1 MIATPCGTALRNA
14 FGSGRGAFPIPATE
28 SIVAPGNTGKDMREF
43 SFGAGAGLEQVLPPE
58 HLRRLSDAGTRGT
71 RARGDRLF
79 RQGDPADSVLVL
91 LSGKVKMSFTNS
103 NGQDTLIRIH
113 LPGSL
118 LGLSALGS
126 RGERE
131 LTATALEDITFS
143 SIPKQSF
150 MDFVAGDG
158 ELGLFLARLLI
169 DRLRSLHSRLGDAPG
184 STVEQ
189 RLAHA
194 LIVLS
199 HDQPSPR
206 SARPELTVALTHEEL
221 ASVVN
226 ARRQTVTEA
235 LGHFVKS
242 GYIRVQKRRIV
253 ITDLDALAGLLPEP
267 PEGMLAGADIHLS
280 AG

>member
-1 MIATPCGTALRNA
+1 
-14 FGSGRGAFPIPATE
+14 
-28 SIVAPGNTGKDMREF
+28 MREF
-43 SFGAGAGLEQVLPPE
+43 SFGAGAGLEQVLPAE
-58 HLRRLSDAGTRGT
+58 HLRCLSEAGTPGR
-71 RARGDRLF
+71 RARGDCLF
-79 RQGDPADSVLVL
+79 RQGDPADSVLIL
-91 LSGKVKMSFTNS
+91 LSGKVKMSFMNS

-131 LTATALEDITFS
+131 LTATALEDIAVST
-143 SIPKQSF
+143 IPKRKF
-150 MDFVAGDG
+150 MDFIMHDG
-158 ELGLFLARLLI
+158 EMGLFLARLLI

-206 SARPELTVALTHEEL
+206 SARSELTVALTHEEL

-235 LGHFVKS
+235 LGRFVKA
-242 GYIRVQKRRIV
+242 GHIRVAKRRIV
-253 ITDLDALAGLLPEP
+253 ITNLDALAALLPEP
-267 PEGMLAGADIHLS
+267 PEGMLAPAEIRLS

>member
-1 MIATPCGTALRNA
+1 
-14 FGSGRGAFPIPATE
+14 
-28 SIVAPGNTGKDMREF
+28 MREF
-43 SFGAGAGLEQVLPPE
+43 SFGAGAGLEQVLPAE
-58 HLRRLSDAGTRGT
+58 HLRRLREAGATGQR
-71 RARGDRLF
+71 RRGDTLF
-79 RQGDPADSVLVL
+79 QQGDPADSVLIL
-91 LSGKVKMSFTNS
+91 LTGKVKMSFTNS
-103 NGQDTLIRIH
+103 AGQETLIRIH

-131 LTATALEDITFS
+131 LTAAALEDITYS
-143 SIPKQSF
+143 SIPRATF
-150 MDFVAGDG
+150 MAFLAADG

-199 HDQPSPR
+199 HDQPSQP
-206 SARPELTVALTHEEL
+206 SALPELTVALTHEEL

-226 ARRQTVTEA
+226 ARRPTVTEA
-235 LGHFVKS
+235 LGRFVKA
-242 GYIRVQKRRIV
+242 GYIRVLKRRIV
-253 ITDLDALAGLLPEP
+253 IADLDGLAALLPEP
-267 PEGMLAGADIHLS
+267 PEGALAPPPSHMS

>member
-1 MIATPCGTALRNA
+1 
-14 FGSGRGAFPIPATE
+14 
-28 SIVAPGNTGKDMREF
+28 MREF
-43 SFGAGAGLEQVLPPE
+43 SFGAGAGLEQVLPAE
-58 HLRRLSDAGTRGT
+58 HLRRLSDAGTQGCS
-71 RARGDRLF
+71 ARGDRLF
-79 RQGDPADSVLVL
+79 RQGDLAASVLIL

-103 NGQDTLIRIH
+103 AGQETLMRIH

-131 LTATALEDITFS
+131 LTATALEAITYS
-143 SIPKQSF
+143 SIPREAF
-150 MDFVAGDG
+150 MAFVAADG

-169 DRLRSLHSRLGDAPG
+169 DRLRSLHNRLGDAPG

-206 SARPELTVALTHEEL
+206 TTLPELTVALTHEEL
-221 ASVVN
+221 ASAVN
-226 ARRQTVTEA
+226 ARRPTVTEA
-235 LGHFVKS
+235 LGRFVKA
-242 GYIRVQKRRIV
+242 GYIRIHKRRIV
-253 ITDLDALAGLLPEP
+253 IADLDALAALLPEP
-267 PEGMLAGADIHLS
+267 PEGARAPEGQHLS

>member
-1 MIATPCGTALRNA
+1 
-14 FGSGRGAFPIPATE
+14 
-28 SIVAPGNTGKDMREF
+28 MREF
-43 SFGAGAGLEQVLPPE
+43 SFGSGAGLEQVLPAE
-58 HLRRLSDAGTRGT
+58 HLRRLSEAGTQCQRPRGQT
-71 RARGDRLF
+71 LF

-91 LSGKVKMSFTNS
+91 LAGKVKMSFANS
-103 NGQDTLIRIH
+103 AGQETLIRIH

-131 LTATALEDITFS
+131 LTATPIENVTVS
-143 SIPKQSF
+143 SIPRPR
-150 MDFVAGDG
+150 FVELMARDG

-194 LIVLS
+194 LLVLS
-199 HDQPSPR
+199 RDEASSL
-206 SARPELTVALTHEEL
+206 SAGPELTVALTHEEL

-226 ARRQTVTEA
+226 ARRQTITEA
-235 LGHFVKS
+235 LGRFVRA
-242 GYIRVQKRRIV
+242 GHIRVMKRRIV
-253 ITDLDALAGLLPEP
+253 ITDLDALAALLPEP
-267 PEGMLAGADIHLS
+267 PEGVATASPIRLS

>member
-1 MIATPCGTALRNA
+1 
-14 FGSGRGAFPIPATE
+14 
-28 SIVAPGNTGKDMREF
+28 MREF
-43 SFGAGAGLEQVLPPE
+43 SFGAGAGLEQVLPAE
-58 HLRRLSDAGTRGT
+58 HLRRLSDAGTHGG
-71 RARGDRLF
+71 RARGDCLF
-79 RQGDPADSVLVL
+79 QQGDPADSVLVL
-91 LSGKVKMSFTNS
+91 LTGKVKMSFTNS
-103 NGQDTLIRIH
+103 AGQETLIRIH

-131 LTATALEDITFS
+131 LTATALEDITYS
-143 SIPKQSF
+143 SIPRPTF
-150 MDFVAGDG
+150 MGFVAADG

-169 DRLRSLHSRLGDAPG
+169 DRLRSLHNRIGDAPG

-206 SARPELTVALTHEEL
+206 TKLSELTVALTHEEL

-226 ARRQTVTEA
+226 ARRPTVTEA
-235 LGHFVKS
+235 LGRFVKT
-242 GYIRVQKRRIV
+242 GYIRVHKRRIV
-253 ITDLDALAGLLPEP
+253 IVDLDALAALLPEP
-267 PEGMLAGADIHLS
+267 PEGAHASADQHLS

>member
-1 MIATPCGTALRNA
+1 
-14 FGSGRGAFPIPATE
+14 
-28 SIVAPGNTGKDMREF
+28 MREF
-43 SFGAGAGLEQVLPPE
+43 SFGAGAGLEQVLRVE
-58 HLRRLSDAGTRGT
+58 HLRRLSDAGKHES
-71 RARGDRLF
+71 RARGNRLF
-79 RQGDPADSVLVL
+79 CQGEPADSVLVL
-91 LSGKVKMSFTNS
+91 LTGKVKMSFTNAA
-103 NGQDTLIRIH
+103 GQETLIRIH

-131 LTATALEDITFS
+131 LTATALEDITYS
-143 SIPKQSF
+143 TISRETF
-150 MDFVAGDG
+150 MAFVAADG

-206 SARPELTVALTHEEL
+206 TTLPELTVALTHEEL

-226 ARRQTVTEA
+226 ARRPTVTEA
-235 LGHFVKS
+235 LGRFVKA
-242 GYIRVQKRRIV
+242 GYIRIHKRRIV
-253 ITDLDALAGLLPEP
+253 IADLDALAALLPEP
-267 PEGMLAGADIHLS
+267 PEGLRADAEPRLS